1 MVLKTKK
8 QTSKDLFVN
17 HLLSCGQVTFTTK
30 SREFQQTLEK
40 VKALGIKARVEQY
53 SAFVVI
59 VKC

>member
-40 VKALGIKARVEQY
+40 VKTLGIKARVEQY
-53 SAFVVI
+53 STFVVI

>member
-40 VKALGIKARVEQY
+40 VKTLGIKTRVEQY
-53 SAFVVI
+53 STFVVI

>member
-40 VKALGIKARVEQY
+40 VKTLGIKARVEQY
-53 SAFVVI
+53 STFVVI
-59 VKC
+59 VKY

>member
-1 MVLKTKK
+1 MKTKK

-40 VKALGIKARVEQY
+40 VKTLGIKTRVEQY
-53 SAFVVI
+53 STFVVI
-59 VKC
+59 VRC

>member
-17 HLLSCGQVTFTTK
+17 HLLGCGQVTFTTK
-30 SREFQQTLEK
+30 GREFQQTLEK
-40 VKALGIKARVEQY
+40 VKALGIKTRVEQY
-53 SAFVVI
+53 STFVVI